1 MTRYAFHGFIAGM
14 GTAEGTRLVVGHWP
28 ESPLGSFTD
37 VMVER
42 ADGHRILLAPS
53 EEVAGFVTATYHFD
67 ELVLTPVTC
76 SVDASLEGPTRLWR
90 VEAGPLRLRFTSGR
104 RTALGWLLAAIPGQI
119 ASAPAFCRLTDLP
132 ARAVGLRT
140 AGTAGNGRREFY
152 GARDVH
158 EITSLEATWAGEG
171 LGALHRVSPPVRFG
185 FGSTPARPSVTSVTT
200 TVEEPSGPPTTRG
213 WFRVR

>member
-53 EEVAGFVTATYHFD
+53 EDVADFVTATYHFD
-67 ELVLTPVTC
+67 EHVLTPVTC
-76 SVDASLEGPTRLWR
+76 AVDAPLEGSSQLWC
-90 VEAGPLRLRFTSGR
+90 VEAGPLRLTFASGS
-104 RTALGWLLAAIPGQI
+104 RTALGRLLAAIPRQV
-119 ASAPAFCRLTDLP
+119 ATAPAFCRLTDLP
-132 ARAVGLRT
+132 ARVVGLRT

-152 GARDVH
+152 GARDVR
-158 EITSLEATWAGEG
+158 EITSLEATWEGED
-171 LGALHRVSPPVRFG
+171 LGALRRVSPPVRFG
-185 FGSTPARPSVTSVTT
+185 FGSTPTRPSVTTVTT
-200 TVEEPSGPPTTRG
+200 TVDEPAGPPTTNG
-213 WFRVR
+213 PLRVR